1 MGSVVG
7 EHGLS
12 LHVAVGVFLDPLWN
26 PGVSAALTGG
36 SSVSA
41 KEVLCGGILEL
52 DPREQELRNWGK
64 SESLPR
70 EMFLSSHFLGCILN
84 S

>member
-26 PGVSAALTGG
+26 AGVSAALTGG